1 MKIAIGADHRGF
13 LFKEMLKKN
22 KSIARYDIEWVD
34 FGAGDNQRSD
44 YPLFVTPVCKAL
56 QAGQAQKGILI
67 CGSGVGMSIAA
78 NRFAGIYAA
87 LVWNE
92 DVARVSCE
100 DDNANILVL
109 PSDFISADNVVP
121 IVAAW
126 LSATFKNGH
135 YQKRLTMIDQ
145 LGGI

>member
-22 KSIARYDIEWVD
+22 KHIANCAIEWID
-34 FGAGDNQRSD
+34 FGASTNEPSD
-44 YPLFVTPVCKAL
+44 YPVFVAPVCKAL
-56 QAGQAQKGILI
+56 QAQQVQKGILI

-92 DVARVSCE
+92 DVARVSCQ
-100 DDNANILVL
+100 DDNANVLVL
-109 PSDFISADNVVP
+109 PADFISADRVVA
-121 IVAAW
+121 IIAAW
-126 LSATFKNGH
+126 LCAQFKKGK
-135 YQKRLTMIDQ
+135 YQHRLAMVDAF
-145 LGGI
+145 GGV